1 MKPSFLNELSAS
13 FTMFVDHEICYKG
26 EAFSNITSGVLY
38 PSTDTYFNNSTIYQS
53 SYRQWIVDES
63 IADVG
68 AIIPNKIKNGSL
80 DIQKNDNGL
89 EIDYGMGRVFLE
101 NTFPKN
107 NQSMTATFSRK
118 EFNIFL
124 TSKDETEL
132 LMAEP
137 TSYNQFPSGVPNGA
151 EPYPLI
157 YIKNFYGENK
167 PFAFGGMDES
177 NFEFRCTVLAD
188 SAFKLDSVN
197 SILQDSARKSFPL
210 IPSSGIPFNIYGDLK
225 DDVASYNYFD
235 ICNQFNKNLIYID
248 LVRVSKFDEKVNK
261 IIKDGLW
268 GGFIDFKLKAL
279 RYPRL

>member
-13 FTMFVDHEICYKG
+13 FAMFVDHEICYKG
-26 EAFSNITSGVLY
+26 EAFSNVVSGNLY
-38 PSTDTYFNNSTIYQS
+38 PAADTYFNNNTIYQS

-63 IADVG
+63 IASVG
-68 AIIPNKIKNGSL
+68 AVIPKKIQNGSS
-80 DIQKNDNGL
+80 DIQKNENGL
-89 EIDYGMGRVFLE
+89 KIDYGMGRVFL
-101 NTFPKN
+101 NDTFPKD
-107 NQSMTATFSRK
+107 NQHMTASFSRK

-124 TSKDETEL
+124 TSKDETQL
-132 LMAEP
+132 LMSEP
-137 TSYNQFPSGVPNGA
+137 AAYNQFQSGVPNGA

-157 YIKNFYGENK
+157 YVKNFYGENK

-197 SILQDSARKSFPL
+197 SVLQDSARKNFPL

-225 DDVASYNYFD
+225 TGIASYNYFD
-235 ICNQFNKNLIYID
+235 ICNQFGDNQIFID
-248 LVRVSKFDEKVNK
+248 SVRASKFDEKVNK
-261 IIKDGLW
+261 VIKDGLW

>member
-26 EAFSNITSGVLY
+26 EAFSNVISGALH
-38 PSTDTYFNNSTIYQS
+38 PSVDSYYNNSTIYQS

-63 IADVG
+63 IGSLG
-68 AIIPNKIKNGSL
+68 AIIPTGIKNGST
-80 DIQKNDNGL
+80 DVQRGNNGL
-89 EIDYGMGRVFLE
+89 KIDYGMGRVFLDDS
-101 NTFPKN
+101 FPKTN
-107 NQSMTATFSRK
+107 SSMTASFSRK

-132 LMAEP
+132 LLTEP
-137 TSYNQFPSGVPNGA
+137 TSYAQFPDGVPKGA

-157 YIKNFYGENK
+157 YVKSFYGENR

-177 NFEFRCTVLAD
+177 NFEFRCTILTD
-188 SAFKLDSVN
+188 SAFKLDSAS
-197 SILQDSARKSFPL
+197 SILQDTARKTFPL

-225 DDVASYNYFD
+225 TGVSSYNYFN
-235 ICNQFNKNLIYID
+235 ICDQFNNNQVYID
-248 LVRVSKFDEKVNK
+248 SVKVSKFDEKINK
-261 IIKDGLW
+261 VIKEGLW
-268 GGFIDFKLKAL
+268 GGFVDFKLKAL